1 MKTKSFSYEAYSMC
15 IQLITTTMQERK
27 TNRSMSQSGCG
38 DELELTKIPNPL
50 QFAGLMFIGKIW
62 TSAKVWIPGQSG

>member
-38 DELELTKIPNPL
+38 DELKLTKIPNPL
-50 QFAGLMFIGKIW
+50 QFAGLMFIGKI
-62 TSAKVWIPGQSG
+62 